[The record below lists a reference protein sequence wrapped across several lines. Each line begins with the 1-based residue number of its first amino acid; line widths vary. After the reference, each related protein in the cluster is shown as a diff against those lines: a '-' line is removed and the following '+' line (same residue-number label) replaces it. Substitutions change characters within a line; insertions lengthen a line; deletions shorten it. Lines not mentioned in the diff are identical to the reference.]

1 MIKQLQ
7 GRCISKGHG
16 VGIALVCK
24 SPIGFNFGVDIKT
37 GAITEHKHELEG
49 ISFKD
54 RVLVFPHGKGST
66 GGSYVIYQTAR
77 NGTAPAAIINRT
89 SEAIIA
95 CGAIMGGI
103 PTVDLPK
110 GDAYDEIKTGDL
122 IEVDADNGIVKI
134 LERK

>member
-1 MIKQLQ
+1 MKRFQA
-7 GRCISKGHG
+7 RCISKGHG
-16 VGIALVCK
+16 TGVALVCG
-24 SPIGFNFGVDIKT
+24 SPIGFNFGVDVQT

-49 ISFKD
+49 ISFKG

-77 NGTAPAAIINRT
+77 IGTAPVAIINRA

-103 PTVDLPK
+103 PAVDLPE
-110 GDAYDEIKTGDL
+110 GDAYDQIRTGDL
-122 IEVDADNGIVKI
+122 VEVDADNGIVRI